1 MDSAVERLRKKV
13 YGSKSNDDKKDGITS
28 GIHESSAVKRLQ
40 DKVYHNA
47 TYTVR
52 PENSYANRS
61 KSKAVTTDLSGE
73 AWTRATPS
81 QTRVPA
87 STASQQA
94 DVSSLQEQRRK
105 AQVDMD
111 TDTVNRIDRQ
121 LEQMRSGEDGGFSAG
136 KLAYGTIQQGADRYA
151 TGFVRSAA
159 QYVEKPL
166 MTAVGAVLGDPEM
179 PDRAPLH
186 KLSGWM
192 DSRAEQRQAEY
203 QENADKGGKAAQI
216 INKWGTATAAALP
229 SAIMAVMSG
238 GTSAAAQGTTKA
250 LQAASALE
258 QGGGIAATIQ
268 RAVSTMAKD
277 PQYWASFAQVAGDGY
292 EQAKADGASETE
304 ANLYGMA
311 NGLLNAAVEVGGGIQ
326 TLPSELQRG
335 GSALRAWIKSM
346 VDEGKEE
353 VVQGAIE
360 RGLQNLTYQKGN
372 PLASVTDENAVLNPR
387 TALEEFKGGA
397 IVGGILSG
405 GQVLAG
411 KAIESAQNR
420 QNGTLNAAGTSPA
433 DTEGNFTSTPQD
445 GAQAKPDPLTQAIV
459 DSVSKPQTAK
469 RDILSELL
477 FGGKRVD
484 QSSLT
489 PEQFDAAIQAN
500 EQGTVGMDAAG
511 KVYQVDPEQH
521 IDRRT
526 ADSVGSRNMNAFQFD
541 HPELHGYYQMAANSL
556 IADAELSQQFPMV
569 RRFERT
575 MQGNKTIQGAQASEQ
590 LRMAMDETG
599 LSRAELI
606 DAAQRIINDQGQEN
620 VKAAKQVEVILDS
633 MLTNGWTTMTGETV
647 APNEAYIR
655 DKSRIAGSQPQV
667 ESREE
672 LPIWDMEEPAND
684 GLGNANA
691 GEVNTPF
698 DQMQAKSDEFHPVNQ
713 NSAQRIME
721 DQGRAPSEV
730 PVVNPDTGKNI
741 TKTVSTILNSPLTSP
756 EMAVEIEG
764 AVADGQFD
772 YIPVTDR
779 AAHEQAQRDISNRGL
794 QTVADNFIAKV
805 ELGQRITKSDTASA
819 IAAYNQAVADGNH
832 ALAFDLMTAI
842 AAAAHD
848 SAQVVQS
855 MNLMNRLT
863 PEGRL
868 LTLRKYVDK
877 LNRQQSN
884 KTGRRT
890 TNANAT
896 QEQVDAA
903 RTNYVEQATGFTI
916 SDELASNYL
925 MAETDAERAAAWDA
939 ITTDIAS
946 QIPSTF
952 REKANFWR
960 YTSMLLNPTT
970 HVRNFMGNAIQ
981 AGARTIKNGV
991 GAVIE
996 RAAVKDVSQ
1005 RTKSVVL
1012 GKEGKALRDF
1022 AKSQYTT
1029 DQKAAMGAGK
1039 YSDASA
1045 AGISR
1050 EIQEKRKMFQGS
1062 NPLSRAVQS
1071 VGDFNTRLLD
1081 AEDVLFNR
1089 SAYVDSFAQALQAKG
1104 VTAQEA
1110 ASGAKADLVEAARA
1124 YAIEEAQRATY
1135 RNTTALSEYLSKKGR
1150 YDEAGSIVD
1159 KGAAIVVDAFLTFR
1173 RTPANVLTTGIDYSP
1188 VGLTKAITYDAYQVS
1203 AGNMSAADMV
1213 DHLSAGLTGS
1223 GILLLG
1229 AYLAVEGVLKVRAGD
1244 DDREKNFNED
1254 AGMQEYSLQIGDK
1267 SYTLDWAV
1275 PAAMPLFAGAAIMES
1290 VKEGGSGF
1298 DAVADAM
1305 GGISEVVL
1313 ETSMLSSLNDLISNW
1328 SYADNKGLY
1337 LLDRTV
1343 TSYAGQYVPTVGGKI
1358 ASAMDDTVR
1367 KSYVEKGTGQV
1378 ASDAGY
1384 FMQSMM
1390 KKIPGARNALQ
1401 PSIDLWGNE
1410 VSNGGTGERVFESFF
1425 SPGYLNTL
1433 KTDAVTKELQRLAEA
1448 TGSSAVYPSEVE
1460 KSFSVNGEQKNLTAE
1475 EYTQYAKKVGQT
1487 RLKVVSS
1494 LLNDKGYQR
1503 LSDEDKAEAISKAYE
1518 YATVAGKMAVSSYQ
1532 PSDSS
1537 FAKGAMTSVLPASTY
1552 ILYKINAD
1560 RDNNGS
1566 VTGTESALTLQE
1578 LTGISIQQRGDAWEK
1593 FNRSTSAEK
1602 NPFTGA
1608 LPSAGVGTD
1617 TSIKVYDKYRALS
1630 SADMKPK
1637 EKAAAFKQYV
1647 NSLGLSGS
1655 QRQAVKD
1662 TYTVFGSYPVKW

>member
-1 MDSAVERLRKKV
+1 MSSIQDRLNAMRSGGAAGTGTAVSSTAPQTLSVQDRLAKMRA
-13 YGSKSNDDKKDGITS
+13 S
-28 GIHESSAVKRLQ
+28 GQSSAK
-40 DKVYHNA
+40 K
-47 TYTVR
+47 TV
-52 PENSYANRS
+52 PI
-61 KSKAVTTDLSGE
+61 TTDLSGE

-81 QTRVPA
+81 QTKAP
-87 STASQQA
+87 STAASGQSDA
-94 DVSSLQEQRRK
+94 SKLQEQRRQ

-111 TDTVNRIDRQ
+111 TDAVARIDKQ
-121 LEQMRSGEDGGFSAG
+121 LEQMRSGENAGFSAG
-136 KLAYGTIQQGADRYA
+136 KLAYGTIQQGADRAA
-151 TGFVRSAA
+151 TGIVRTAA

-203 QENADKGGKAAQI
+203 QENADKGGKAAQT

-258 QGGGIAATIQ
+258 HGGGIAATVQ
-268 RAVSTMAKD
+268 RAVSSMAKD
-277 PQYWASFAQVAGDGY
+277 PQYWSSFAQVAGDGY

-304 ANLYGMA
+304 ANLYGVA

-326 TLPSELQRG
+326 TLPSELQKG
-335 GSALRAWIKSM
+335 GSALRSWIKSM
-346 VDEGKEE
+346 VDEGREE

-372 PLASVTDENAVLNPR
+372 PLVSVTDQNAVLNPR
-387 TALEEFKGGA
+387 TALEEFKGGT
-397 IVGGILSG
+397 IVGGILGG

-411 KAIESAQNR
+411 KAIENTQNR
-420 QNGTLNAAGTSPA
+420 QNSTMRTAGTPSIE
-433 DTEGNFTSTPQD
+433 TEGNFTSSPQN
-445 GAQAKPDPLTQAIV
+445 GSQAVSESREQEVQIV
-459 DSVSKPQTAK
+459 PVRGQNALDW
-469 RDILSELL
+469 ILS
-477 FGGKRVD
+477 GGKRVD

-489 PEQFDAAIQAN
+489 QEQFDAAVQAN
-500 EQGTVGMDAAG
+500 EHGTVGMDAAG

-541 HPELHGYYQMAANSL
+541 HPELHEYYQRAAGAL

-569 RRFERT
+569 RRYERT
-575 MQGNKTIQGAQASEQ
+575 MQGNKTIQGAQASEH

-606 DAAQRIINDQGQEN
+606 DAAQRIINDQGHEN

-647 APNEAYIR
+647 GPNRAYIR
-655 DKSRIAGSQPQV
+655 DKGRIAGSQPKA

-805 ELGQRITKSDTASA
+805 ELGQRITKNDTASA

-884 KTGRRT
+884 KPGRRT
-890 TNANAT
+890 ANANAT

-1012 GKEGKALRDF
+1012 GKDGKALRDF

-1029 DQKAAMGAGK
+1029 DQTAAMGAGK

-1050 EIQEKRKMFQGS
+1050 EIQEKRKAFQGS
-1062 NPLSRAVQS
+1062 NPLSKAVQS
-1071 VGDFNTRLLD
+1071 VGEFNTRLLD
-1081 AEDVLFNR
+1081 LGDVIFNK

-1135 RNTTALSEYLSKKGR
+1135 RNTTALSEALSKMGR
-1150 YDEAGSIVD
+1150 YEGDNAFLKAMSV
-1159 KGAAIVVDAFLTFR
+1159 AADAFMPFR
-1173 RTPANVLTTGIDYSP
+1173 RTPANILTTGMDYSP
-1188 VGLTKAITYDAYQVS
+1188 IGIAKALKEGILDVQN
-1203 AGNMSAADMV
+1203 GNCTAADVV
-1213 DHLSAGLTGS
+1213 DSLSAGLTGT
-1223 GILLLG
+1223 GILVLG
-1229 AYLAVEGVLKVRAGD
+1229 AYLASEGLLKVRTGD

-1337 LLDRTV
+1337 LLDRTA
-1343 TSYAGQYVPTVGGKI
+1343 TSYAGQYVPTVGSKI

-1378 ASDAGY
+1378 SSDAGY
-1384 FMQSMM
+1384 FLQSIT
-1390 KKIPGARNALQ
+1390 KKIPGARENLQ
-1401 PSIDLWGNE
+1401 PKIDLWGNE
-1410 VSNGGTGERVFESFF
+1410 ASNGGTGERLFENFL
-1425 SPGYLNTL
+1425 SPGYLNTV

-1503 LSDEDKAEAISKAYE
+1503 LSDEEKAEAISKAYE

-1593 FNRSTSAEK
+1593 FNSSTSAEK

-1655 QRQAVKD
+1655 QMQAVKD
-1662 TYTVFGSYPVKW
+1662 TYTFFGSYPVKW

>member
-1 MDSAVERLRKKV
+1 MSSIQDRLNAMRSGGAAGAGSAVSSTAPQTLSVQDRLAKMR
-13 YGSKSNDDKKDGITS
+13 TS
-28 GIHESSAVKRLQ
+28 GQSSAK
-40 DKVYHNA
+40 K
-47 TYTVR
+47 TV
-52 PENSYANRS
+52 PI
-61 KSKAVTTDLSGE
+61 TTDLSGE

-81 QTRVPA
+81 QTKVP
-87 STASQQA
+87 STAASGQS
-94 DVSSLQEQRRK
+94 DVSRLQEQRRQ

-111 TDTVNRIDRQ
+111 TDAVARIDKQ
-121 LEQMRSGEDGGFSAG
+121 LEQMRSGENADFSAG
-136 KLAYGTIQQGADRYA
+136 KLAYGVLQQGADRTA
-151 TGFVRSAA
+151 TGLVRTAA

-192 DSRAEQRQAEY
+192 DSRAEQRQEEY
-203 QENADKGGKAAQI
+203 QENADKGGKAAQT

-258 QGGGIAATIQ
+258 QGGGIAATVQ
-268 RAVSTMAKD
+268 RAVSSMAKD
-277 PQYWASFAQVAGDGY
+277 PQYWSSFAQVAGDGY

-304 ANLYGMA
+304 ANLYGVA

-326 TLPSELQRG
+326 TLPSELQKG
-335 GSALRAWIKSM
+335 GSALRSWIKSM
-346 VDEGKEE
+346 VDEGREE

-372 PLASVTDENAVLNPR
+372 PLVSVTDQNAVLNPR

-397 IVGGILSG
+397 IVGGILGG

-411 KAIESAQNR
+411 KAIENTQNR
-420 QNGTLNAAGTSPA
+420 QNSTLRTAGTPPIET
-433 DTEGNFTSTPQD
+433 DGNFTSSPQN
-445 GAQAKPDPLTQAIV
+445 GSQAVSESREQEVQIV
-459 DSVSKPQTAK
+459 PVQGQNALD
-469 RDILSELL
+469 RILS
-477 FGGKRVD
+477 GGKRVD
-484 QSSLT
+484 QASLT
-489 PEQFDAAIQAN
+489 QEQFDAAVQAN

-511 KVYQVDPEQH
+511 KVYQVDPEHH

-541 HPELHGYYQMAANSL
+541 HPELHGYYQRAAGAL

-569 RRFERT
+569 RRYERT
-575 MQGNKTIQGAQASEQ
+575 MQGNKTIQGAQASEH

-647 APNEAYIR
+647 GPNQAYI
-655 DKSRIAGSQPQV
+655 DAKNVIAGSQPKA

-691 GEVNTPF
+691 GAVNTAF
-698 DQMQAKSDEFHPVNQ
+698 DDMQAKSNNFHPVNT
-713 NSAQRIME
+713 NSAQRIMN
-721 DQGRAPSEV
+721 DQQRAPSEV
-730 PVVNPDTGKNI
+730 PTVNPDTGRNI
-741 TKTVSTILNSPLTSP
+741 SKTVSTILNSPLTSP

-970 HVRNFMGNAIQ
+970 HARNFMGNAIQ

-1159 KGAAIVVDAFLTFR
+1159 KGAAIIVDAFLPFR

-1223 GILLLG
+1223 GILALG
-1229 AYLAVEGVLKVRAGD
+1229 AYLAAEGLLRVRTGE
-1244 DDREKNFNED
+1244 DDREKDYNED

-1275 PAAMPLFAGAAIMES
+1275 PAAIPLFAGAAIMES

-1337 LLDRTV
+1337 LLDRTA
-1343 TSYAGQYVPTVGGKI
+1343 TSYAGQYVPTVGSKI

-1378 ASDAGY
+1378 SSDAGY
-1384 FMQSMM
+1384 FLQSIM
-1390 KKIPGARNALQ
+1390 KKIPGARENLQ
-1401 PSIDLWGNE
+1401 PKIDLWGNE
-1410 VSNGGTGERVFESFF
+1410 VSNGGTGERLFENFL
-1425 SPGYLNTL
+1425 SPGYLNTV

-1655 QRQAVKD
+1655 QMQAVKD
-1662 TYTVFGSYPVKW
+1662 TYTFFGSYPVKW

>member
-1 MDSAVERLRKKV
+1 MSSIQDRLNAMRSGSAT
-13 YGSKSNDDKKDGITS
+13 GSGSVA
-28 GIHESSAVKRLQ
+28 SSASPQSQSIQDRLAKMRASGQ
-40 DKVYHNA
+40 SSAKK
-47 TYTVR
+47 TV
-52 PENSYANRS
+52 PI
-61 KSKAVTTDLSGE
+61 TTDLSGE

-81 QTRVPA
+81 QTKVP
-87 STASQQA
+87 STAASGQS
-94 DVSSLQEQRRK
+94 DVSRLQEQRRQ

-111 TDTVNRIDRQ
+111 TDAVARIDKQ
-121 LEQMRSGEDGGFSAG
+121 LEQMRSGENADFSAG
-136 KLAYGTIQQGADRYA
+136 KLAYGVLQQGADRTA
-151 TGFVRSAA
+151 TGLVRTAA

-203 QENADKGGKAAQI
+203 QENADKGGKAAQT

-238 GTSAAAQGTTKA
+238 GTSAAAKGTTKA

-258 QGGGIAATIQ
+258 QGGGIASTIQ
-268 RAVSTMAKD
+268 RAVSSMAKD
-277 PQYWASFAQVAGDGY
+277 PQYWSSFAQVAGDSY
-292 EQAKADGASETE
+292 EQAKADGASEMA
-304 ANLYGMA
+304 ANLYGVA
-311 NGLLNAAVEVGGGIQ
+311 NGLLNAAEEVGGGIQ
-326 TLPSELQRG
+326 TLPSELQKG
-335 GSALRAWIKSM
+335 GSALRSWIKSM
-346 VDEGKEE
+346 VDEGREE

-372 PLASVTDENAVLNPR
+372 PLVSVTDQNAVLNPR

-411 KAIESAQNR
+411 KAIENTQNR
-420 QNGTLNAAGTSPA
+420 QNSTLRTAGTPSIET
-433 DTEGNFTSTPQD
+433 DGNFTSSPQN
-445 GAQAKPDPLTQAIV
+445 GSQAVSESREQEVQIV
-459 DSVSKPQTAK
+459 PVQGQNALDW
-469 RDILSELL
+469 IL

-484 QSSLT
+484 QASLT
-489 PEQFDAAIQAN
+489 QEQFDAAVQAN

-541 HPELHGYYQMAANSL
+541 HPELHGYYQRAAGAL

-569 RRFERT
+569 RRYERT
-575 MQGNKTIQGAQASEQ
+575 MQGNKTIQGAQASEH

-606 DAAQRIINDQGQEN
+606 DAAQKIINDQGQEN

-647 APNEAYIR
+647 GPNQAYI
-655 DKSRIAGSQPQV
+655 DAKNVIAGSQPKA

-672 LPIWDMEEPAND
+672 LPIWDMEEPEND

-730 PVVNPDTGKNI
+730 PVVNPDTGRNI
-741 TKTVSTILNSPLTSP
+741 SKTVSTILNSPLTSP

-884 KTGRRT
+884 NTGRRT
-890 TNANAT
+890 ANANAT

-970 HVRNFMGNAIQ
+970 HVRNFIGNLIQ

-1045 AGISR
+1045 AGINR
-1050 EIQEKRKMFQGS
+1050 EIQEKRKAFQGS
-1062 NPLSRAVQS
+1062 NPLSKAVQS
-1071 VGDFNTRLLD
+1071 VGEFNTRLLD
-1081 AEDVLFNR
+1081 LGDVIFNK
-1089 SAYVDSFAQALQAKG
+1089 SAYVDSFAQALKAKG
-1104 VTAQEA
+1104 VTAAEA
-1110 ASGAKADLVEAARA
+1110 AGGAKSDLVAQARA

-1135 RNTTALSEYLSKKGR
+1135 RNTTALSEALSKMGR
-1150 YDEAGSIVD
+1150 YEGDNAFLKAMSV
-1159 KGAAIVVDAFLTFR
+1159 AADAFMPFR
-1173 RTPANVLTTGIDYSP
+1173 RTPANILTTGMDYSP
-1188 VGLTKAITYDAYQVS
+1188 IGIAKALKEGILDVQN
-1203 AGNMSAADMV
+1203 GNCTAADVV
-1213 DHLSAGLTGS
+1213 DSLSAGLTGT
-1223 GILLLG
+1223 GILVLG
-1229 AYLAVEGVLKVRAGD
+1229 AYLAAEGLLKVRTGD

-1337 LLDRTV
+1337 LLDRTA
-1343 TSYAGQYVPTVGGKI
+1343 TSYAGQYVPTVGSKI

-1384 FMQSMM
+1384 FLQSIM
-1390 KKIPGARNALQ
+1390 KKIPGARENLQ
-1401 PSIDLWGNE
+1401 SKIDLWGNE
-1410 VSNGGTGERVFESFF
+1410 VSNGGTGERLFENFL
-1425 SPGYLNTL
+1425 SPGYLNTV

-1475 EYTQYAKKVGQT
+1475 EYTQYAKKVGHT

-1593 FNRSTSAEK
+1593 FNSSTSAEK

-1630 SADMKPK
+1630 STDMKPK

-1655 QRQAVKD
+1655 QMQAVKD
-1662 TYTVFGSYPVKW
+1662 TYTFFGSYPVKW